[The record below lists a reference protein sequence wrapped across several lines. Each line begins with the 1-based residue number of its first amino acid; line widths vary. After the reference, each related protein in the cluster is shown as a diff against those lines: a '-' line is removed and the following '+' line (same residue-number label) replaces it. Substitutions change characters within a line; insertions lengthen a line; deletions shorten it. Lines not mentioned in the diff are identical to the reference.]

1 MWEVDSDII
10 ARESAR
16 DRRETAAETVRRR
29 KTREFNL
36 VVQKKKKAANFT
48 SIHRKKLK
56 IKCLFLQRMP
66 NPGFEVQKALSGFRR
81 MVMARD

>member
-1 MWEVDSDII
+1 MSRNEAENKVWEVDSDII

-36 VVQKKKKAANFT
+36 VQKKVRVEQQKRLTTNFT
-48 SIHRKKLK
+48 SLK
-56 IKCLFLQRMP
+56 
-66 NPGFEVQKALSGFRR
+66 N
-81 MVMARD
+81 